1 VSTANYSPTHS
12 RALNLVGRKG
22 AAIVFTRSTATISE
36 STGLSGAPT
45 ATTIAGSAVQAK
57 EDPKR
62 YERLSLQLGG
72 KRTLIFT
79 PSTFNEEVKAG
90 DTATWGTVDVTVE
103 GAEHIAP
110 AGEIIASYVIVSP

>member
-1 VSTANYSPTHS
+1 VSYVPTHS

-45 ATTIAGSAVQAK
+45 STTIAGNAVQAK

-79 PSTFNEEVKAG
+79 PNTFNSEVKAG

-110 AGEIIASYVIVSP
+110 AGEIIASYIIVSP